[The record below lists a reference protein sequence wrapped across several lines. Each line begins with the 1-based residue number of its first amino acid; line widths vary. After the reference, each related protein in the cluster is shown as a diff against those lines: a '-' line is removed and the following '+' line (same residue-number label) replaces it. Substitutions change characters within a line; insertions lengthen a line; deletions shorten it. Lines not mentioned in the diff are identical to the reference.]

1 MGKKKKRRAAAPV
14 ETGQDHRAE
23 ERDGAGKK
31 TDAAA
36 PDGVS
41 GDWG

>member
-1 MGKKKKRRAAAPV
+1 MGKKKKRRAPAPV
-14 ETGQDHRAE
+14 ETGHDDRAE
-23 ERDGAGKK
+23 ERGAARPK